1 MSAKKINI
9 DAINIGLMF
18 LALIPA
24 MLLPFELFLF
34 VYAFLGPLHYLT
46 EINWLHKKNYFTTQK
61 YDYMLL
67 LVLIAIISLLVFT
80 HTTYKNYI
88 SFFYFFAFAAAFSMV
103 IYNNYI
109 KKILL
114 TLVLLAVGS
123 VFFYFFNDSFKT
135 AFTIL
140 LPSLIHVFI
149 FTGAFIILG
158 SLKSKSKLGIVSTV
172 VFVICAL
179 ITLFASPRTGL
190 THVDAE
196 VYNMYGI
203 FRPINEVLVRLFS
216 FIQVDNAKIAI
227 WAPTGISERDMEIFF
242 SGTGIKVMRF
252 IAFAYTYHYFNW
264 FSKTSVIQWHNTK
277 RINMVLIVLIWIISI
292 VLYAKDYML
301 GLKWLFVLSLAHV
314 ILEFPLNNRSFLEIK
329 QQLTAKFS
337 K

>member
-216 FIQVDNAKIAI
+216 FMQVDNAKIAI
-227 WAPTGISERDMEIFF
+227 WAPAGISERDMEIFF

-277 RINMVLIVLIWIISI
+277 RINMILIVLIWIISI